1 MLDLKRGTWS
11 FPCVYLAG
19 CSCKRRARAALISRV
34 SDVSEFK
41 LPAINTEKRLHNED
55 GWLSAR
61 GDGKALNIRLWLGA
75 LLSHCPALTL
85 PYPCRALHGRVIG
98 RSYKFAAVRA
108 LT

>member
-1 MLDLKRGTWS
+1 MGHGV
-11 FPCVYLAG
+11 FPASISPDAAASGGRVQ
-19 CSCKRRARAALISRV
+19 ALISRV